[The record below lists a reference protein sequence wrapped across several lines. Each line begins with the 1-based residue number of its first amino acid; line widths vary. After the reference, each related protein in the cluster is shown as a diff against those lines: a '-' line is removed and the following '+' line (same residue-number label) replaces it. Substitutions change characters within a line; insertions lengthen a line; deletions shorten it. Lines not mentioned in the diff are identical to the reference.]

1 MQRKGQVE
9 QEVVGTAVRGGFY
22 RSTYVK
28 RIITQCLAM
37 DLGLDQLR
45 RLKKAIK
52 RQPLMQIYAS
62 AQIIRVL
69 SQQLQSRSR

>member
-1 MQRKGQVE
+1 MQSKGPVE

-22 RSTYVK
+22 RSTYVE

-45 RLKKAIK
+45 RLKNAIK
-52 RQPLMQIYAS
+52 RPPLMQICAS
-62 AQIIRVL
+62 AQLIRVL
-69 SQQLQSRSR
+69 SPQLQSRSR